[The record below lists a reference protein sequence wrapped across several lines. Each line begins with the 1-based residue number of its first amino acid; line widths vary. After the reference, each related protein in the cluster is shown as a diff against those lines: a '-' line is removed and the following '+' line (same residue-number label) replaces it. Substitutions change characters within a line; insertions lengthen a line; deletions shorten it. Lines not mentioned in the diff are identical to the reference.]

1 MSMLLTTVGFFL
13 LTAIFIAMHMRK
25 TAPAE
30 TGGSTAGA
38 MPAGRPCPRCRSSV
52 PEGGTF
58 CPECG
63 VPQQVFEV
71 VAAPVV
77 AAAAAGGNSDGG
89 KALAQHAVVRADL
102 CVGCATCAD
111 ACPEEGAL
119 IMNGKLAVV
128 NQESCTGN
136 GGCVEAC
143 PVGGILLSTGA
154 AVHRVQ
160 TPDVGTDFQSNV
172 PGLYVVGELGGRGL
186 IKNAINEGKLAVEE
200 IVRRHG
206 EKAAAGGG
214 TGNKAQGETGTPAVR
229 AGMADGGSCTLDVA
243 IVGSGPAG
251 LSAGLEAK
259 RCGLSYV
266 ILEQG
271 SVADTIRKYPRK
283 KILLAEPVKVPLY
296 GDLWISD
303 SSKETLIEVWETII
317 ANTGLKVHSQHRVE
331 NIARQGGLFILRA
344 GGKEFLARDV
354 VLAMGRR
361 GTPRRLGVAGEE
373 LGKVYYDIVE
383 MEAFKG
389 RKVLVVGG
397 DDSAVESALGL
408 ANQEGTEVY
417 LSYRGDQFKRV
428 KERNRAKL
436 DACVSDGSIRPLLG
450 SQLREIRVDEVLLE
464 VDGSVR
470 PFPNDDVVI
479 RIGGEAP
486 FGFLEKIGINIVEKD
501 VPLPDAQSSA
511 S

>member
-1 MSMLLTTVGFFL
+1 MGMLLTTVGFFL
-13 LTAIFIAMHMRK
+13 LTALFIALHMRK
-25 TAPAE
+25 EAPAPAA
-30 TGGSTAGA
+30 SAGTDA
-38 MPAGRPCPRCRSSV
+38 IKAGRPCPRCSSAV
-52 PEGGTF
+52 PAGGTF

-77 AAAAAGGNSDGG
+77 ESGASGDGVTDG
-89 KALAQHAVVRADL
+89 ATPVQHAVVRSDL
-102 CVGCATCAD
+102 CVGCSTCAD

-119 IMNGKLAVV
+119 IMDGKLAIVDK
-128 NQESCTGN
+128 QSCTGHSD
-136 GGCVEAC
+136 CVDAC
-143 PVGGILLSTGA
+143 PVGGIFMSTGA

-200 IVRRHG
+200 ILRRHDQQG
-206 EKAAAGGG
+206 ASSIEGDSAAGGG
-214 TGNKAQGETGTPAVR
+214 NPVSGPV
-229 AGMADGGSCTLDVA
+229 DILDVA

-303 SSKETLIEVWETII
+303 SSKETLIDVWETII
-317 ANTGLKVHSQHRVE
+317 ANTGLEVRSQHRVE
-331 NIARQGGLFILRA
+331 NITRQGELFILRA
-344 GGKEFLARDV
+344 GGKEFLARAV

-361 GTPRRLGVAGEE
+361 GTPRRLGVPGED
-373 LGKVYYDIVE
+373 LDKVYYDIVE

-397 DDSAVESALGL
+397 GDSAVESALGL
-408 ANQEGTEVY
+408 ANQEGTEVF

-428 KERNRAKL
+428 KERNQAKL
-436 DACVSDGSIRPLLG
+436 DAGISAGRIHPLLG
-450 SQLREIRVDEVLLE
+450 SQVREIKVGEVELE
-464 VDGSVR
+464 MAGTSR
-470 PFPNDDVVI
+470 RLANDDVVI

-501 VPLPDAQSSA
+501 VPLPDAQASA